1 MSYYGMLGG
10 IVHSERIK
18 KLEKQ
23 RKEKTKMKMYKKLKR
38 KTLEKEKQ
46 KQKQLQLQEDTL
58 QQDLSSCLDNME
70 DHIIP
75 DYIDNAK
82 YSPDLMDRPKI
93 QNKSPNLQSIESYSH
108 IMGFN
113 KLSFKKSKR
122 KIGRSVYRNNTNR
135 LNKQSGESEIIKL
148 EQCENTVL
156 NFMNKLNDTGKK
168 QKQPTQDTN
177 VKAQR

>member
-1 MSYYGMLGG
+1 MLGG
-10 IVHSERIK
+10 ILHSERIK

-23 RKEKTKMKMYKKLKR
+23 RKEKTKIKMYKKLKR
-38 KTLEKEKQ
+38 KTLEKQ
-46 KQKQLQLQEDTL
+46 KQKLLQLQEDTL
-58 QQDLSSCLDNME
+58 QKDLSSCLDNME

-75 DYIDNAK
+75 DYIDNAI

-122 KIGRSVYRNNTNR
+122 KIGRSVYKNNSDR
-135 LNKQSGESEIIKL
+135 LNKQSYESEIIKL

-168 QKQPTQDTN
+168 QK
-177 VKAQR
+177 